1 MQIQSPSSS
10 CGRIARLLDAIEH
23 RSIRLCLLLAPMLNF
38 IIEALSRHSPFKAIV
53 YLGEYPVPFF
63 FNTLLILVT
72 LLFSSLFSKR
82 VFFLLF
88 AVCTWLFG
96 GVGNGILLS
105 MRVTPFGFADF
116 RNVEQAFDIVDIYM
130 TPWQIALCA
139 IAALLTVLLLVWMC
153 IKAPRLH
160 HNFKQGGAA
169 LLLAITVLCLFGG
182 WAIDRGHLSE
192 EFTNLADAYQKYGFC
207 YCFAKSA
214 FDQGVDRP
222 EDYSDDAVLE
232 VVEEVEEELDA
243 RPGSNLTATAQKPNI
258 VMVQLESFFDVNR
271 MKEIE
276 FSSNPLPNFTRLM
289 EENPS
294 GLFTVPSIGAGTVNS
309 EFEVLTG
316 MSLDYFGTG
325 EYPYKTILRSSTCPS
340 LAYDLKAHGYS
351 TYAIHNNNG
360 TFYDRHKVYPN
371 LGFDH
376 FVSIEYMDNIRENAL
391 SWAKDGLLTQQI
403 LKCLDDAEQSG
414 FVYTVAV
421 QPHGR
426 YPSEPT
432 GESYP
437 ITASGLPSAEEKNQ
451 WEYYVGQM
459 YETDSFIRDLTHALD
474 DRGEPYI
481 CIFYGDHL
489 PSLDILDDELAS
501 GNIYQTEYFIRS
513 NMELPADDHDLSA
526 YQLSARVLEMAG
538 LEGNVL
544 FSLHQTEAEEPDY
557 QKNLE
562 LLEYDILYGEQEAL
576 DGKLPEPT
584 DLQMG
589 VDPITITKAY
599 IKEDGLW
606 VECKNLTWESYIF
619 VNGKPYGETERRG
632 SNLLFA
638 AGDDIEPG
646 DVVSVVQM
654 GNDGEPLS
662 YTNEILIN

>member
-1 MQIQSPSSS
+1 
-10 CGRIARLLDAIEH
+10 
-23 RSIRLCLLLAPMLNF
+23 
-38 IIEALSRHSPFKAIV
+38 
-53 YLGEYPVPFF
+53 
-63 FNTLLILVT
+63 
-72 LLFSSLFSKR
+72 
-82 VFFLLF
+82 
-88 AVCTWLFG
+88 
-96 GVGNGILLS
+96 
-105 MRVTPFGFADF
+105 
-116 RNVEQAFDIVDIYM
+116 
-130 TPWQIALCA
+130 
-139 IAALLTVLLLVWMC
+139 
-153 IKAPRLH
+153 
-160 HNFKQGGAA
+160 
-169 LLLAITVLCLFGG
+169 
-182 WAIDRGHLSE
+182 
-192 EFTNLADAYQKYGFC
+192 
-207 YCFAKSA
+207 
-214 FDQGVDRP
+214 
-222 EDYSDDAVLE
+222 
-232 VVEEVEEELDA
+232 
-243 RPGSNLTATAQKPNI
+243 
-258 VMVQLESFFDVNR
+258 
-271 MKEIE
+271 
-276 FSSNPLPNFTRLM
+276 
-289 EENPS
+289 
-294 GLFTVPSIGAGTVNS
+294 
-309 EFEVLTG
+309 
-316 MSLDYFGTG
+316 
-325 EYPYKTILRSSTCPS
+325 
-340 LAYDLKAHGYS
+340 
-351 TYAIHNNNG
+351 NNNG

-376 FVSIEYMDNIRENAL
+376 FVSIEYMDNIRENDL

-513 NMELPADDHDLSA
+513 NMELPADDRDLSA

-544 FSLHQTEAEEPDY
+544 FSLHQTESEEPDY

-606 VECKNLTWESYIF
+606 VEGKNLTWESYIF